1 MSAWGLFNSGA
12 GTAVLYFFS
21 DLLLRSLKGALP
33 TVHYSYFEHLEIN
46 ITERLEVNIT
56 VAS

>member
-1 MSAWGLFNSGA
+1 MGLVQFGSRHCCA
-12 GTAVLYFFS
+12 LFFS